1 MLYLC
6 CKLQLMFVCM
16 SMDCHWSLPTTH
28 HIIILW
34 LLHKLLHSQIE
45 EVQSTSK
52 ATRVSAHTHIK
63 GLGLDPQTGVAA
75 PIGSGLVGQEKAR
88 EACGLVVD
96 LIRSRKMAGRA
107 LLLAGAPGTGKTA
120 LALGVA
126 QVSWMMWYK
135 LCYVEIYEKMCGY
148 SHHVFPKQN
157 RNLDQKFH
165 FVQW

>member
-1 MLYLC
+1 MLQIATNVRVYVYGL
-6 CKLQLMFVCM
+6 
-16 SMDCHWSLPTTH
+16 SLIPTH
-28 HIIILW
+28 HPSHYYIIITFSQTST
-34 LLHKLLHSQIE
+34 SQIE

-126 QVSWMMWYK
+126 QVSWTM
-135 LCYVEIYEKMCGY
+135 
-148 SHHVFPKQN
+148 
-157 RNLDQKFH
+157 
-165 FVQW
+165 